1 MSSPIRPQFFC
12 TRPNGTLT
20 PLVAVDEL
28 PSHISIRGA
37 PRTLSPSETQGMT
50 SLGTVSSRL
59 QFYVLEGTLPHTTR
73 ASPGTAPGH
82 RSRDNDVQ
90 ATLMNLA
97 SDENIPVSQRV
108 AISTLL
114 QHGVSQNWFATPSSS
129 SGWLVPSSNVN
140 PQGNGTA
147 RQSPHYNSK
156 KEYCS
161 YWIRHGECDYQQQG
175 CLYKHEMPHDLSML
189 EKLGL
194 RDIPRWYRDKFNI
207 PSLLP
212 NGHGHPRTPLNH
224 TLPAP
229 DAGSYSRSLPY
240 HPRMGMNE
248 VLDAPEI
255 KKEPEQ
261 EFAANQLSIQQS
273 SLGFPGASRLA
284 FPATDAAKASKTH
297 RVEQKHTPSSKSV
310 ALRKLDL
317 LSFDP
322 LPEFQEYSSLRPANG
337 NNSPACD
344 YPRPHESTAYK
355 NVVTDPFEG
364 TCRDSR
370 GSFGR
375 IPPFLPASLGMNP
388 CQGSSILRDAV
399 PQGRS
404 KKTHRSRRLYQPRS
418 QFPSDD
424 PNSEMEERVAGAS
437 YSSQATLPSNC
448 ASPAS
453 KVTFGT
459 FGSLQTHANP
469 NLMHGCA
476 ASEPPTRD
484 ASPST
489 HSSTAS
495 SESSPGKRRNRVKGK
510 SHKPNSGTIGQKIY
524 RERSVGSSEDEFF
537 GGLSM
542 EEEK

>member
-59 QFYVLEGTLPHTTR
+59 QFYALEGALSNTTR
-73 ASPGTAPGH
+73 ASSGNAPGH
-82 RSRDNDVQ
+82 RSRDTDVQ
-90 ATLMNLA
+90 VTLMSLA

-108 AISTLL
+108 AISALL
-114 QHGVSQNWFATPSSS
+114 QHGLSQNWFATPPSS
-129 SGWLVPSSNVN
+129 SGWLVSSSNVN
-140 PQGNGTA
+140 HPGNCTA

-194 RDIPRWYRDKFNI
+194 RDIPRWYRDKYNI

-212 NGHGHPRTPLNH
+212 NGHGHTRTPLNH

-229 DAGSYSRSLPY
+229 DGGSYKSLPY
-240 HPRMGMNE
+240 HPRLGMNE
-248 VLDAPEI
+248 APEAPEI

-273 SLGFPGASRLA
+273 PSGFPGASRLA
-284 FPATDAAKASKTH
+284 LPAMDVAKASRTQ
-297 RVEQKHTPSSKSV
+297 RVEPKHTSSSKNL

-322 LPEFQEYSSLRPANG
+322 LPEFEYSSLRPANG
-337 NNSPACD
+337 NNSPAFD
-344 YPRPHESTAYK
+344 HSHAQNNTAYK
-355 NVVTDPFEG
+355 NAVTDPFEG
-364 TCRDSR
+364 HCRDSR
-370 GSFGR
+370 ASFGS
-375 IPPFLPASLGMNP
+375 IQPFLPASLGINP
-388 CQGSSILRDAV
+388 CQGSSILRDAAS
-399 PQGRS
+399 QGRS

-418 QFPSDD
+418 QFPTED
-424 PNSEMEERVAGAS
+424 PSSEMEEKVAGAS

-448 ASPAS
+448 TSPAS
-453 KVTFGT
+453 RVTFGA
-459 FGSLQTHANP
+459 FGSLQAQVSLG
-469 NLMHGCA
+469 LMHGCA

-495 SESSPGKRRNRVKGK
+495 SESSPGKRRNHVKGK
-510 SHKPNSGTIGQKIY
+510 SHKPNSGTIGQKVY
-524 RERSVGSSEDEFF
+524 RQRSVGSSEDEFF